1 MGRAGWGGN
10 GEIRLDSGFLLDFF
24 GRIHYNS
31 VMLGVL
37 GSRGGDC
44 RVAPY
49 GRLFGLLAMTRHT
62 KPSVTDLVVCR
73 AINRTYGKRM
83 RTIAMINQKGGCGKT
98 TTAINTA
105 AAFAAL
111 GYRTLLVDLD
121 PQGHACMGL
130 GIDPDKLTPTV
141 YDALTD
147 PKLPLIDAVINTKV
161 EWLDLAPC
169 NVLLAGAE
177 LELAGAVGKELILA
191 SKLRMLRERY
201 KVCIIDSPPALG
213 ILTLNALVASTDVV
227 VPVQV
232 HYFALE
238 GLKRLLETVHII
250 RNRFHPCSSEVLGLL
265 LTFVEDGT
273 IFSRQVQEK
282 MRAYFG
288 QLVFETVIH
297 KTIRLAEAP
306 SAGEPILT
314 YAPESRGA
322 ADYMS
327 LVREILTDPVWA
339 EEVGNVQV

>member
-1 MGRAGWGGN
+1 
-10 GEIRLDSGFLLDFF
+10 
-24 GRIHYNS
+24 
-31 VMLGVL
+31 
-37 GSRGGDC
+37 
-44 RVAPY
+44 
-49 GRLFGLLAMTRHT
+49 
-62 KPSVTDLVVCR
+62 
-73 AINRTYGKRM
+73 M

-105 AAFAAL
+105 TAFAAL

-130 GIDPDKLTPTV
+130 GIDPENLSPTV
-141 YDALTD
+141 YDVLTT
-147 PKLPLIDAVINTKV
+147 PELPFVDVILNTRV

-177 LELAGAVGKELILA
+177 LEMAGLVGKELILA
-191 SKLRMLRERY
+191 SKLRMLRHRY
-201 KVCIIDSPPALG
+201 SVCIIDSPPALG

-273 IFSRQVQEK
+273 IISRQIQQK

-288 QLVFETVIH
+288 ELVFETVIH

-306 SAGEPILT
+306 SAGESILT
-314 YAPESRGA
+314 YAPEGRGA

-327 LVREILTDPVWA
+327 LVREILARPVWA
-339 EEVGNVQV
+339 QEVGNAQR

>member
-1 MGRAGWGGN
+1 MEGV
-10 GEIRLDSGFLLDFF
+10 E
-24 GRIHYNS
+24 RI
-31 VMLGVL
+31 
-37 GSRGGDC
+37 SRGFSGI
-44 RVAPY
+44 
-49 GRLFGLLAMTRHT
+49 
-62 KPSVTDLVVCR
+62 LVGATVCR
-73 AINRTYGKRM
+73 AIKRTYGERM

-130 GIDPDKLTPTV
+130 GIDPDKISPTV
-141 YDALTD
+141 YDALTE
-147 PKLPLIDAVINTKV
+147 PKLPFIDIVINTRV

-177 LELAGAVGKELILA
+177 LELAGVIGKELILA

-201 KVCIIDSPPALG
+201 SVCIIDSPPALG

-265 LTFVEDGT
+265 LTFIEDGT
-273 IFSRQVQEK
+273 LFSRQIQQK
-282 MRAYFG
+282 MRAFFG
-288 QLVFETVIH
+288 ELVFETVIH

-327 LVREILTDPVWA
+327 LVREILMDPVWA
-339 EEVGNVQV
+339 QEVGNAQA